1 MRGALLQNSRFR
13 RSRLVWPNSRF
24 VAALTV
30 LCLLI
35 AQKPAFSQT
44 LTKLDTDLVDDMSRR
59 AFRYFADHTNPRTGL
74 VLDRAPSS
82 GGPEERPNQIGVAS
96 IAATG
101 FGLTAFCIAADHKW
115 VGREMARQRVVAA
128 LRFFALEAPQEHGW
142 FYHFLDADTGQR
154 RWKSEVS
161 SIDTALLLAGIL
173 TAREYFHGDPEIA
186 ELATEIYSRVDFPWM
201 MDGSKKYFSH
211 GWKPERGFLPF
222 RWDTYS
228 EMMILYVLG
237 IGSPTHP
244 ISSDTWYEWKL
255 PVVSVGGYVY
265 VGGGPLFIH
274 QYSQAWIDL
283 RHRAAPSALTMSST
297 VPHVNYFANS
307 IAATRAQQEVFSK
320 MLSQEYPAYSKNVW
334 GVTASD
340 SIKGYTNWGSSL
352 MDSRID
358 GTIVPSAAAGS
369 LMFAPE
375 ICIPAMRT
383 MLLMYGKKIYGRY
396 GFADAFNPA
405 SGWVSPDVIGIDVGI
420 SLISA
425 ENLRTGNVWRWFM
438 GNSEPDQALNLVGLL
453 NLENP
458 SGSHSHSPTF

>member
-1 MRGALLQNSRFR
+1 VALFSPIFRFGTT
-13 RSRLVWPNSRF
+13 
-24 VAALTV
+24 LTL
-30 LCLLI
+30 LCCLI
-35 AQKPAFSQT
+35 APRPASSQP
-44 LTKLDTDLVDDMSRR
+44 LSKLDTDLVDDLSRR
-59 AFRYFADHTNPRTGL
+59 GFRYFAEHTDPRTGL
-74 VLDRAPSS
+74 VMDRAPAN
-82 GGPEERPNQIGVAS
+82 GGPEKRPNQLGIAS

-115 VGREMARQRVVAA
+115 ISRDTARQRVVAA
-128 LRFFALEAPQEHGW
+128 LRFFALDAPQEHGW
-142 FYHFLDADTGQR
+142 FYHFLDANTGQR

-161 SIDTALLLAGIL
+161 STALLLAGIL
-173 TAREYFHGDPEIA
+173 TARQYFQGDPEIA

-201 MDGSKKYFSH
+201 MDGSKLYFSH
-211 GWKPERGFLPF
+211 GWTPEKGFLPF

-228 EMMILYVLG
+228 ELMILYVLG

-244 ISSDTWYEWKL
+244 VSSDTWFAWKL
-255 PVVSVGGYVY
+255 PVVKVGGFTF

-274 QYSQAWIDL
+274 QYSQAWVDL
-283 RHRAAPSALTMSST
+283 RYRSAPPALAMSST

-307 IAATRAQQEVFSK
+307 ILATRAQQEVFSK
-320 MLSQEYPAYSKNVW
+320 MLSQEFPAYSKNVW

-340 SIKGYTNWGSSL
+340 SVKGYTNWGSSL
-352 MDSRID
+352 SDSRID

-383 MLLMYGKKIYGRY
+383 MLVMYGKKIYGRY

-405 SGWVSPDVIGIDVGI
+405 TGWVDPDVIGIDVGI
-420 SLISA
+420 SLLSA
-425 ENLRTGNVWRWFM
+425 ENLRTGSVWRWFM

-453 NLENP
+453 NLQNP
-458 SGSHSHSPTF
+458 SRSHTHSPSF